1 MALIDMCYLTI
12 GMGLIGLPTWGGDHT
27 KKMTGAHLFG
37 GPTRARKTK
46 ARIARAQVLM
56 AAAREPA
63 AEITQRQSAPRPWRV
78 TEAHS
83 RRLAQMRSL

>member
-1 MALIDMCYLTI
+1 M
-12 GMGLIGLPTWGGDHT
+12 

-56 AAAREPA
+56 AAARKRA
-63 AEITQRQSAPRPWRV
+63 AEITQRESAPRPWRV

>member
-1 MALIDMCYLTI
+1 MALIGMCCLTI
-12 GMGLIGLPTWGGDHT
+12 GMGLLGLPTWGAINM
-27 KKMTGAHLFG
+27 KKMTGSHLFG

-56 AAAREPA
+56 AAARERA
-63 AEITQRQSAPRPWRV
+63 AEITQCESGPRPWRV